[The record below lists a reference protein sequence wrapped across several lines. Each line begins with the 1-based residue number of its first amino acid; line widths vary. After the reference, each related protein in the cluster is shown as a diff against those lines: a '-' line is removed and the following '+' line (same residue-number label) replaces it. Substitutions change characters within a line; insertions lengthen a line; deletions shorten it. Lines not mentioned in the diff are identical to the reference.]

1 MKKSADGCVRCGAHF
16 TAFSKNTKHAV
27 QISNVKYEGRFFIMK
42 KRLFALV
49 AAMCLM
55 LSASACS
62 TAKTEPAKDTAS
74 NTSIAVASDETSVKT
89 ADAEPEKAAPKLEY
103 WTDDSAVA
111 KSVKDYVAAVT
122 DESSDK
128 YVAPEDRIAVF
139 DSDGTL
145 FGELFPTYIDQCLMI
160 ERVAH
165 DDTYNAPAEDKEY
178 VTALEKALLSG
189 EEAPKAPRSSGLI
202 LADAFKGF
210 TVEEMREYFHKFL
223 QKPAAGFDGMTYADG
238 YYRPMVSMIQYL
250 SENDFKVFIVSGAET
265 NMLRELWKDI
275 IGQWVPPY
283 QIIGTQFSL
292 TAPGQG
298 DTAARDYTYQE
309 SDKVI
314 YGGDMTFKNLKMGK
328 VVSIVNFIGQK
339 PIIAFGNSSG
349 DLAMGEY
356 TVQNGG
362 KAYMLL
368 CDDTERDYGKPD
380 VAASFAEDCKKLGF
394 ETVSMKNDFATI
406 YGDKAVKTSFVSA
419 DEPSALNAA

>member
-1 MKKSADGCVRCGAHF
+1 MKKSADGCIRCGAHF

-74 NTSIAVASDETSVKT
+74 DTSIAVASDETSVKT
-89 ADAEPEKAAPKLEY
+89 SDAEPEKAAPKLEY

-189 EEAPKAPRSSGLI
+189 EKAPKAPRS
-202 LADAFKGF
+202 
-210 TVEEMREYFHKFL
+210 
-223 QKPAAGFDGMTYADG
+223 
-238 YYRPMVSMIQYL
+238 
-250 SENDFKVFIVSGAET
+250 
-265 NMLRELWKDI
+265 
-275 IGQWVPPY
+275 
-283 QIIGTQFSL
+283 
-292 TAPGQG
+292 
-298 DTAARDYTYQE
+298 
-309 SDKVI
+309 
-314 YGGDMTFKNLKMGK
+314 
-328 VVSIVNFIGQK
+328 
-339 PIIAFGNSSG
+339 
-349 DLAMGEY
+349 
-356 TVQNGG
+356 
-362 KAYMLL
+362 
-368 CDDTERDYGKPD
+368 
-380 VAASFAEDCKKLGF
+380 LGR
-394 ETVSMKNDFATI
+394 
-406 YGDKAVKTSFVSA
+406 SA
-419 DEPSALNAA
+419 

>member
-1 MKKSADGCVRCGAHF
+1 
-16 TAFSKNTKHAV
+16 
-27 QISNVKYEGRFFIMK
+27 MK

-250 SENDFKVFIVSGAET
+250 SENDFKVLVVSGAET

-283 QIIGTQFSL
+283 QIIGTQ
-292 TAPGQG
+292 
-298 DTAARDYTYQE
+298 
-309 SDKVI
+309 
-314 YGGDMTFKNLKMGK
+314 
-328 VVSIVNFIGQK
+328 
-339 PIIAFGNSSG
+339 
-349 DLAMGEY
+349 
-356 TVQNGG
+356 
-362 KAYMLL
+362 
-368 CDDTERDYGKPD
+368 
-380 VAASFAEDCKKLGF
+380 
-394 ETVSMKNDFATI
+394 
-406 YGDKAVKTSFVSA
+406 
-419 DEPSALNAA
+419 